1 MGEKDGVGMG
11 WIYDGV
17 GRLGA
22 WGLGRRAG
30 LVEGVGQSWAGK
42 LGLWRHVLVAWVSEV
57 GR

>member
-30 LVEGVGQSWAGK
+30 LVSVELWG
-42 LGLWRHVLVAWVSEV
+42 GLAAVRVNS
-57 GR
+57 